1 MTGHQSTGRERLQS
15 AFRKGVKEGRR
26 LERAERRAASSE
38 LNAVIA
44 KLRDDMISS
53 PVNDVT
59 VIDRAQLDAIE
70 SVVFFEQAG
79 SPTTTKGIS
88 E

>member
-1 MTGHQSTGRERLQS
+1 MTEHKSRGRERLQS

-26 LERAERRAASSE
+26 LERAERRAAGNE

-53 PVNDVT
+53 PVNDAT

-70 SVVFFEQAG
+70 AVVSFEQG
-79 SPTTTKGIS
+79 VSTSVTSGDQP
-88 E
+88 